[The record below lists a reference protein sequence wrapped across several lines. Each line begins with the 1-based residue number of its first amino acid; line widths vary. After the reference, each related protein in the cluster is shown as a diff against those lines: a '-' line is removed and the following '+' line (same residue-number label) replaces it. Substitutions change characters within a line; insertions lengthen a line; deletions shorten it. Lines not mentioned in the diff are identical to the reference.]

1 MDEPVIDVLLTKQPE
16 ACENSAEI
24 LDTYSGRPPELV
36 PLNLKQDIFTKFMW
50 QLSGVSGL
58 GDTDLVILKNW
69 LQCFGKA
76 IRELRLIVSRFMEW
90 LSNDIPP
97 CSDYC

>member
-36 PLNLKQDIFTKFMW
+36 PLNLK
-50 QLSGVSGL
+50 
-58 GDTDLVILKNW
+58 
-69 LQCFGKA
+69 
-76 IRELRLIVSRFMEW
+76 
-90 LSNDIPP
+90 
-97 CSDYC
+97 